1 MNQKS
6 VTSEEIMQQIY
17 QTTQLD
23 HYLMEFTIK
32 EIEAGNPAILN
43 SEMLS
48 DLGSICANSQPSNQ
62 ENQINPERQSICHRS
77 ALNTIASNNQQILN
91 NNQSHISHGYE
102 IGRQMQIP
110 FYDQKI
116 SNIDHN
122 ITMGINKPKILQA
135 FNSSQ
140 ASCVDHENTQTSR
153 GLLQNSQSGNAI
165 RYIDISRRP
174 GNRLVRSDF
183 KMANK
188 FYVHSRKR
196 NVSNY
201 RMGTDKSKAHE
212 RSRDEIRGISGQV
225 FATYSETADL
235 NYDKALEINATSQM
249 TLQHNRLAGIDHE
262 FQTNKESPSH
272 NQGMQI
278 LCNLAQK
285 TLLNVGQNIASN
297 ISISE
302 IAQNDNAPRKISD
315 SIASKIESVCS
326 VDDIL
331 AVAGPSGFHRN
342 EHTPNLSG
350 ETFQSLYPPEM
361 PSIKLKNGKALTCRV
376 CKAEIS
382 KHETTHEENILY
394 ECCVCIYHTLKQAN
408 LQMHSYSHRPEK
420 FCNICEKEHTEG
432 DLHYGEHTCNV
443 CEKQFQCRTQ
453 LNEHS
458 LDHKD
463 YFSTHCWGCSRNIN
477 DHFIKE
483 KNKIYVCCVCGYKS
497 DFNSN
502 LQMHNNN
509 HRPNIFCKICR
520 EEYPIEENGFH
531 NSEYTCMVCE
541 EKFQCMTLLEEHT
554 IEHKNYFHTYCRVC
568 NREILYDHKNEN
580 VEKPFFKC
588 CQCLAT
594 FSNKFHLQKHLY
606 KHTGVGLFKC
616 DVCGRQFARKGTLE
630 THSRTCK
637 ALLYKCEI
645 CNARFPSSEFLDA
658 HRSVKHRQ
666 T

>member
-1 MNQKS
+1 MNRKS
-6 VTSEEIMQQIY
+6 VTSEEIKQKIY
-17 QTTQLD
+17 QSTQVD
-23 HYLMEFTIK
+23 DYLVEFTIK
-32 EIEAGNPAILN
+32 EIEAGNPSVLN

-48 DLGSICANSQPSNQ
+48 DLESICANSQPSNQ

-77 ALNTIASNNQQILN
+77 ELNTIPSNDQQILN
-91 NNQSHISHGYE
+91 NIQSHKNYGYE

-110 FYDQKI
+110 CYDKKI

-140 ASCVDHENTQTSR
+140 ASCVDHENTQTNR
-153 GLLQNSQSGNAI
+153 LLLQNSQSGNAI

-174 GNRLVRSDF
+174 GNRLVPSDL

-188 FYVHSRKR
+188 FDVHSRKR

-212 RSRDEIRGISGQV
+212 RSRGEIRGTSGQV
-225 FATYSETADL
+225 FPTYSETADL
-235 NYDKALEINATSQM
+235 RYYEALEINATSQM
-249 TLQHNRLAGIDHE
+249 TFQHNRLAGIDHE

-272 NQGMQI
+272 NQGMEI
-278 LCNLAQK
+278 LCNLAQ
-285 TLLNVGQNIASN
+285 NVGQNIASN

-302 IAQNDNAPRKISD
+302 IALNDNTPRKISD
-315 SIASKIESVCS
+315 SVTSKREGVCS

-376 CKAEIS
+376 CNAEIS
-382 KHETTHEENILY
+382 KHETAHEENIFY
-394 ECCVCIYHTLKQAN
+394 ECCVCIYHTREQAN
-408 LQMHSYSHRPEK
+408 LQMHSYYHRPEK
-420 FCNICEKEHTEG
+420 FCNICEKKHTEG
-432 DLHYGEHTCNV
+432 DSHDGEHTCNV
-443 CEKQFQCRTQ
+443 CEKNFQCRTQ

-463 YFSTHCWGCSRNIN
+463 YFSTHCWGCSRKIN

-483 KNKIYVCCVCGYKS
+483 KRKKSYICCVCGYDSEYKHC
-497 DFNSN
+497 
-502 LQMHNNN
+502 LQRHNHI

-520 EEYPIEENGFH
+520 EEYPIEENSFH

-541 EKFQCMTLLEEHT
+541 EKFQCKTLLEDHS
-554 IEHKNYFHTYCRVC
+554 IEHKNHFRTYCRVC
-568 NREILYDHKNEN
+568 NRMIVNYHKIEN
-580 VEKPFFKC
+580 AQKSFFKC

-594 FSNKFHLQKHLY
+594 FSNKGHLQKHLY
-606 KHTGVGLFKC
+606 NYIGVGLFKC
-616 DVCGRQFARKGTLE
+616 DLCGRRFTQKGNLE

-637 ALLYKCEI
+637 ALPYKCEI
-645 CNARFPSSEFLDA
+645 CKARFPSSDFLDA
-658 HRSVKHRQ
+658 HRLVKHRQ